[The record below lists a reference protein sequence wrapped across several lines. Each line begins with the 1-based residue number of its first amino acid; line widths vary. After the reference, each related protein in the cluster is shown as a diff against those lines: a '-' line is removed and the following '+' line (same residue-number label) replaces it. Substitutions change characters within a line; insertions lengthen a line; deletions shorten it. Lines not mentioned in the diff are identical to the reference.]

1 MESVQLRGETSPPF
15 EREDIHA
22 ANIAADAD
30 LYAL

>member
-1 MESVQLRGETSPPF
+1 MESVQLRGETSPSF

-30 LYAL
+30 LYTL